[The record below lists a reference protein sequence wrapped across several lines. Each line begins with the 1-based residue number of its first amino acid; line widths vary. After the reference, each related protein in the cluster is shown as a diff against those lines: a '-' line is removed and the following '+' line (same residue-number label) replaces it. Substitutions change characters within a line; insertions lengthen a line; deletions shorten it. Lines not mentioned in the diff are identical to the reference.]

1 MNNNIE
7 GKVVVITGAGGG
19 IGVGTGTLLLS
30 HLPSNLLKKQS

>member
-19 IGVGTGTLLLS
+19 VGTGTLLFS

>member
-19 IGVGTGTLLLS
+19 IGVGTATLLSS